1 MAAGEDELE
10 ALVGERRLVHGVLR
24 DQRDLEQ
31 AGLRGERALAADA
44 VERPVAGGRDQ
55 PRSGARGDA
64 VARPAL
70 RGDRE
75 GVLGGLLGEVE
86 VAEEADQGREDA
98 SPLVAED
105 LLEDR

>member
-75 GVLGGLLGEVE
+75 GVLGGLLREVE
-86 VAEEADQGREDA
+86 VAEEADQGSEDPA
-98 SPLVAED
+98 PLLAED
-105 LLEDR
+105 LVEDG